1 MHDPQEPHL
10 TAMKH
15 IMRYLRG
22 SMDFGLPLRRSASS
36 ELSVYTD
43 ADWADRSIDI
53 GSNPDAAHLH
63 A

>member
-1 MHDPQEPHL
+1 
-10 TAMKH
+10 MKH